1 MSKVISV
8 PSVIALLVEMNS
20 NRSQQQIAAK
30 AGESLSAENE
40 YTQMQPKQA
49 AQPAEAEPRAPLI
62 WEF

>member
-8 PSVIALLVEMNS
+8 PSVIALLIEMNS

-40 YTQMQPKQA
+40 YTQM
-49 AQPAEAEPRAPLI
+49 
-62 WEF
+62 